1 MMPKEQTKIALHRDK
16 GRPRTFDREVAL
28 NRALKVF
35 WRRGYEPA
43 TMVELCAAME
53 INPPSLYAAFGNK
66 AQLFMEA
73 VQHYEKIYWDAA
85 WQRMEDAPDLPEAMA
100 DFFRDAA
107 RILTSQEVPCG
118 CMVILAATNVSPE
131 AQKVNEA
138 LRALRQEGKECFL
151 ARLRRAVED
160 GQLPPCT
167 DVEALASTLNTLLE
181 GMSLQARDGV
191 ARAELDQVAATVMA
205 LLPVKEANQRFAR
218 TTKGTP
224 AKNRNRRKAT
234 SSK

>member
-1 MMPKEQTKIALHRDK
+1 MMPKEQTKIAPHRSK
-16 GRPRTFDREVAL
+16 GRPRTFDRDVAL

-35 WRRGYEPA
+35 WQRGYEPA
-43 TMVELCAAME
+43 TMAELCAAME

-73 VQHYEKIYWDAA
+73 VQHYEDVYWNAA
-85 WQRMEDAPDLPEAMA
+85 WQRMEDAPDVHEAMA

-138 LRALRQEGKECFL
+138 LRTLRQEGKACFL

-160 GQLPPCT
+160 GQWLPGS

-191 ARAELDQVAATVMA
+191 ARAELDRVAATVMA
-205 LLPVKEANQRFAR
+205 LLPGKETNQRLTRPTNA
-218 TTKGTP
+218 TP
-224 AKNRNRRKAT
+224 AKNRNRPKST